1 MVDSGKDADDARN
14 VVGLF
19 VPKFNLHILGG
30 ATMADEIKVFENQEF
45 GTVRTTIIDGEPWFI
60 AVDVCNALEISNP
73 TQALARLDSDEK
85 MILCLTE
92 GHSGQRGGARS
103 VNIVNEPGLY
113 TLVLGSRKPEAK
125 AFKRWITHDVI
136 PDVRKHGAYMT
147 PETIEKVLTD
157 PDTIIKLATQLKD
170 EREARIRLEQE
181 NKILLPKAE
190 FADAIS
196 ATEDSILIK
205 HMASLLSQNGFKT
218 GQNRLFKLL
227 RDDGY
232 LCSTR
237 DDRWNTPTQTAI
249 DKGLFTVEEHNIRI
263 FGQPQLKV
271 TTRVTPKGQKFFLRK
286 YTA

>member
-1 MVDSGKDADDARN
+1 
-14 VVGLF
+14 
-19 VPKFNLHILGG
+19 
-30 ATMADEIKVFENQEF
+30 MADKIKVFENQEF
-45 GTVRTTIIDGEPWFI
+45 GTVRTTIIDGEPWFV
-60 AVDVCNALEISNP
+60 ATDVCKALGIDR
-73 TQALARLDSDEK
+73 TQTRRLDDDEK
-85 MILCLTE
+85 GVCSIQTPGGKQELT
-92 GHSGQRGGARS
+92 
-103 VNIVNEPGLY
+103 IVNEPGLY

-125 AFKRWITHDVI
+125 AFKRWVTHEVI
-136 PDVRKHGAYMT
+136 PDIRKHGAYMT

-170 EREARIRLEQE
+170 EREARIMLEQE

-249 DKGLFTVEEHNIRI
+249 DKGLFTVEEHNICI